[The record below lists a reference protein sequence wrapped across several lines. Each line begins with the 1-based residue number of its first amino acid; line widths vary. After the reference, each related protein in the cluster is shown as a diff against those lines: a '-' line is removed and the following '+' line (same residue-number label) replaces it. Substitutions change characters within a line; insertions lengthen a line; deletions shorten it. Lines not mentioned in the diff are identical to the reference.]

1 MAMAMWGGC
10 RGSRAHQDPLLANSM
25 WCACRIR
32 WHSQLKVPVEE
43 IRKLVRSHSAADLP
57 SGEAKLGA
65 PPTGTAA
72 SDNEEVCGTVREAQ
86 SRK

>member
-1 MAMAMWGGC
+1 M
-10 RGSRAHQDPLLANSM
+10 
-25 WCACRIR
+25 
-32 WHSQLKVPVEE
+32 EE

-57 SGEAKLGA
+57 SGEAKLSA

-72 SDNEEVCGTVREAQ
+72 SDNEEVCGTMGEAQ